1 MSRTVVK
8 KTRDAALEHV
18 RKALHNGGSLLTR
31 PEASFVRTS
40 CHILGLNSD
49 TTMKA
54 IVKRAKDKGKRQP
67 RNLLD
72 HLQSQ
77 LMELAEREDKHK
89 RPTPN
94 PAGST
99 RAVDS
104 MGAPVRS
111 LAHLQGCADALRE
124 ATEGQYSKGIKAA
137 KKAMENAKSDF
148 KATIDWVAKAS
159 IWKETVEDWLS
170 RGELVCAKL
179 VEKAEEV
186 LKEPEAREEAE
197 AKIWIME
204 SQCEELAGLAE
215 QAGNQIPAEAEVEA
229 LEEEIGQRKEMVG
242 DLGRALKETVPE
254 ELKDRVEEAI
264 KESVVMAKKG
274 RRYVDHVKTRLEFGS
289 KDSES
294 SSYKG
299 TAGAAPGRWQTA
311 AEELGEES
319 ESEDEVGGPNG
330 VSSGDLLD
338 FMRGFGHMQANDSGW
353 PVFDGRYASY
363 PRFKKEL
370 RAYRETYH
378 STVNDDLAARALRD
392 RCIKG
397 DALRMMSHLDDLQE
411 MWETLDTCY
420 EWPEK
425 YMEEALRPI
434 VDFRRYKITDN
445 AAVREFY

>member
-1 MSRTVVK
+1 M
-8 KTRDAALEHV
+8 
-18 RKALHNGGSLLTR
+18 
-31 PEASFVRTS
+31 
-40 CHILGLNSD
+40 
-49 TTMKA
+49 
-54 IVKRAKDKGKRQP
+54 
-67 RNLLD
+67 
-72 HLQSQ
+72 
-77 LMELAEREDKHK
+77 
-89 RPTPN
+89 
-94 PAGST
+94 
-99 RAVDS
+99 
-104 MGAPVRS
+104 
-111 LAHLQGCADALRE
+111 
-124 ATEGQYSKGIKAA
+124 
-137 KKAMENAKSDF
+137 
-148 KATIDWVAKAS
+148 
-159 IWKETVEDWLS
+159 
-170 RGELVCAKL
+170 
-179 VEKAEEV
+179 
-186 LKEPEAREEAE
+186 KEPEAREEAE

-420 EWPEK
+420 E
-425 YMEEALRPI
+425 
-434 VDFRRYKITDN
+434 
-445 AAVREFY
+445 